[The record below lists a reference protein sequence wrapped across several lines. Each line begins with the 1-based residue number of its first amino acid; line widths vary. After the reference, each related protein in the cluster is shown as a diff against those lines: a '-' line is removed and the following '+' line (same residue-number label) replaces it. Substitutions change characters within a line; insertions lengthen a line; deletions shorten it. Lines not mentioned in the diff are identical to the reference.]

1 VLCVTYNGESLFYEQ
16 EASMKR
22 EGMQGLCGVKQ
33 KENVEKQKIEDCQ
46 YQDHGLENARGTY
59 WEILNS

>member
-1 VLCVTYNGESLFYEQ
+1 
-16 EASMKR
+16 MKR

-33 KENVEKQKIEDCQ
+33 KENVEKQEIEDCQ

-59 WEILNS
+59 WEILNSYAEKCIRLGASR

>member
-1 VLCVTYNGESLFYEQ
+1 
-16 EASMKR
+16 
-22 EGMQGLCGVKQ
+22 MQGLCGVKQ

-46 YQDHGLENARGTY
+46 YQDQGLENARGTY